1 MSEETE
7 PKKEK
12 KPPRKEIPVPFYF
25 DKYIECEFR
34 ALRQLIDFLREDID
48 RKFADL
54 RRSIDERF
62 ARVDRRID
70 ELEKRIAS
78 FK

>member
-1 MSEETE
+1 LSEEIE

-12 KPPRKEIPVPFYF
+12 KPPRKEIPVPFYY
-25 DKYIECEFR
+25 DKYVECEFR
-34 ALRQLIDFLREDID
+34 ALRQQIDFLREDVN

-54 RRSIDERF
+54 WKSIDERF

-70 ELEKRIAS
+70 ELRESR
-78 FK
+78 